1 MSLTRT
7 LTLALCGLLL
17 GAPAASAQPE
27 ALDLSFNG
35 TGYVVRP
42 VNTGDNMQKLLV
54 QPDEKIVAVGMSF
67 DATFTAR
74 AHVLRFNPDGTP
86 DTDFATDGLFT
97 FELDNEA
104 LLYSAALTPEGKIL
118 LVGATTDYQTYR
130 MLLIQLNA
138 DGTLDETFGNAG
150 SVDQAVT
157 LAPNNGEDFA
167 YDVAFDV
174 EGNILVCGNSYSDTY
189 VRRPV
194 VVRFTP
200 DGALDTTFGVDGV
213 ATIPVNEVGA
223 SAFKAIAVQPD
234 GKIVATGYFGQT
246 EFWYLFVV
254 VRFNADG
261 TLDETFSGDGVKKY
275 SYSDVDDSGEDVVIA
290 DDGSII
296 IAGKTTDAN
305 YNISSLLIKFTAA
318 GEVDATF
325 GVDGAVSADIG
336 QFDYGWELA
345 ELENGE
351 ILVAGTAGNG
361 PPTDFNMALWKYD
374 ASGTPLSTWGTD
386 GLVQHILPGYS
397 TMVYAMDLQ
406 ADGKI
411 LVGGQARTD
420 MNQNYFFVA
429 RLGNNTFDGIADG
442 PGSTA
447 AVLMPNPVAAGN
459 LLVVGTAEPVGQDA
473 RLTLH
478 STDGRMVFTKQVRS
492 SMDQQG
498 TVALELPA
506 GLKAGAY
513 VLTVADGDRRY
524 TASLMVQ

>member
-1 MSLTRT
+1 MSLKRP
-7 LTLALCGLLL
+7 LTFALCGLIF
-17 GAPAASAQPE
+17 GATAVHAQPE

-42 VNTGDNMQKLLV
+42 VNTGDNMHKLLV
-54 QPDEKIVAVGMSF
+54 QPDGKIIAAGMSF

-74 AHVLRFNPDGTP
+74 AHVLRFNPDGTA

-97 FELDNEA
+97 YELDNEA
-104 LLYSAALTPEGKIL
+104 LLYSAVLTDEGKIL
-118 LVGATTDYQTYR
+118 LAGATTDYQTYR
-130 MLLIQLNA
+130 ILLIQLNA
-138 DGTLDETFGNAG
+138 DGTLDTTFGDG
-150 SVDQAVT
+150 GVTVQAVS

-167 YDVAFDV
+167 YDVAFDAD
-174 EGNILVCGNSYSDTY
+174 GNILVCGNSSGADY

-200 DGALDTTFGVDGV
+200 NGVLDTAFGVDGV

-234 GKIVATGYFGQT
+234 GKIVATGYFGQS

-275 SYSDVDDSGEDVVIA
+275 SYSDVDDSGEDLVITE
-290 DDGSII
+290 DGSIL

-305 YNISSLLIKFTAA
+305 YNISSLLIKFTSA
-318 GEVDATF
+318 GEVDETF
-325 GVDGAVSADIG
+325 GVEGAVSADIG

-361 PPTDFNMALWKYD
+361 PPTDFDMALWKYD
-374 ASGTPLSTWGTD
+374 ASGAPLSSWGTD
-386 GLVQHILPGYS
+386 GLVQHMLPEYS

-429 RLGNNTFDGIADG
+429 RLGNNTNIGIADRAVN
-442 PGSTA
+442 T

-459 LLVVGTAEPVGQDA
+459 QIKVVTDKTVGNAA
-473 RLTLH
+473 RITLH
-478 STDGRMVFTKQVRS
+478 SADGRVLTTEQVNQTA
-492 SMDQQG
+492 DQRG
-498 TVALELPA
+498 TIALELPV
-506 GLKAGAY
+506 GLQPGAY
-513 VLTVADGDRRY
+513 VLTVSDNGERY
-524 TASLMVQ
+524 TATLMVQ